1 MASVFVFGF
10 DVGEAAQIRRIR
22 SLRGLGHQVSSAT
35 MRRENMNADFVPDWP
50 NLDLGHA
57 PNENFLRRVWLV
69 AASILKMARHRQAL
83 AETDAI
89 VARNFDMLVIAWAA
103 RLISRRRQVPLVYEC
118 LDIHGLFT
126 RRDTTGRLLRWCERR
141 LLERTSLLVVSS
153 PGFLRHYFR
162 PIQGYQGPF
171 ALIENKL
178 WFEADP
184 VPRPSA
190 PRRRRPGNPLTL
202 GWVGS
207 IRCAPSS
214 RILLAAADAMG
225 SSLRIRIH
233 GNIHRHALPHLEYDI
248 GRRGN
253 VEYFGPYSYPDGLK
267 AAYGECDVV
276 WAQDLWQRGA
286 NSDWLLPNRI
296 YEASWFG
303 VPSIAVAGTETG
315 RRVSEDELGFVIDK
329 ADSDAL
335 TSLLRNLNPA
345 VIDRVAANLLARDP
359 NAFRLRPADIEVA
372 LAPVLAK
379 ATKAPNAI
387 PPPAA

>member
-1 MASVFVFGF
+1 
-10 DVGEAAQIRRIR
+10 
-22 SLRGLGHQVSSAT
+22 
-35 MRRENMNADFVPDWP
+35 
-50 NLDLGHA
+50 
-57 PNENFLRRVWLV
+57 
-69 AASILKMARHRQAL
+69 
-83 AETDAI
+83 
-89 VARNFDMLVIAWAA
+89 
-103 RLISRRRQVPLVYEC
+103 
-118 LDIHGLFT
+118 
-126 RRDTTGRLLRWCERR
+126 
-141 LLERTSLLVVSS
+141 
-153 PGFLRHYFR
+153 
-162 PIQGYQGPF
+162 
-171 ALIENKL
+171 
-178 WFEADP
+178 
-184 VPRPSA
+184 
-190 PRRRRPGNPLTL
+190 
-202 GWVGS
+202 
-207 IRCAPSS
+207 
-214 RILLAAADAMG
+214 
-225 SSLRIRIH
+225 
-233 GNIHRHALPHLEYDI
+233 
-248 GRRGN
+248 